1 MIPDNP
7 NIYSSAT
14 HPQTLLGAFRY
25 PDNII
30 SDDELVDYEFGGYAL
45 QDTSHGLEFQV
56 WKGEWTSSTGD
67 VILSP
72 LTVGEPVVIFN
83 EEEVEELAFT
93 FDQNMRWCA
102 AVRLSNGT
110 VKFRW
115 YDSEDEQYVI
125 SYLSDIT
132 SVRVTFDD
140 KRQQQIQQGAADII
154 ITYIRNGRVRWRVQR
169 DRFLQEY
176 TYAGQIF
183 SDNIRITHFGMSEKL
198 RLQWR
203 LAQRRIK

>member
-14 HPQTLLGAFRY
+14 HQQLLLGPFLY
-25 PDNII
+25 PDNVI
-30 SDDELVDYEFGGYAL
+30 SDDERVDFELGGYAL
-45 QDTSHGLEFQV
+45 QDTAHGLEFQA
-56 WKGEWTSSTGD
+56 WKGEWDASTGD
-67 VILSP
+67 VILTP
-72 LTVGEPVVIFN
+72 LTVGEPVTIFN
-83 EEEVEELAFT
+83 EEEIEELAFT

-102 AVRLSNGT
+102 AVRLKNGT

-115 YDSEDEQYVI
+115 YDSAIEQYVV
-125 SYLSDIT
+125 SYLFGIT
-132 SVRVTFDD
+132 SVRVALDD

-154 ITYIRNGRVRWRVQR
+154 ITYLRSGRVRWSIQR

-176 TYAGQIF
+176 TYAGQTF
-183 SDNIRITHFGMSEKL
+183 SDNIRITHFGMAKTG

-203 LAQRRIK
+203 LAHRRIN